1 MFFAKITSVFRIIKL
16 STLGKW
22 LMLLL
27 FSVPALLHAQAPGDK
42 LDYKANT
49 LKSAVAPDGERFQK
63 LIDDVVFTQKGTIIY
78 CDSAFFFRSRNA
90 LEAFGRVRIL
100 NLADSVEITSRRLTY
115 EGNDRMA
122 KLRENVVYRD
132 DSIVLRT
139 EFLDYDMINRS
150 AKYFNGG
157 KIIDNVNTLTSKK
170 GFYNTLTREVTFEED
185 VVLINPEYTL
195 KSEDLKYDINTKI
208 ATITSPSTIVAEDGT
223 VLLAEAGSEFQTDR
237 KVSEFFVSEIDSRSY
252 IIKGDRISFDDLYKY
267 YEADGAVEMLGKTD
281 NIIIY
286 GDEARYW
293 QNEGITKVYGNVLM
307 KKIVDLDTM
316 FLTADTLMSIDNE
329 ETGKFLLAYYNVKIH
344 KVDLQGKSDSLS
356 YVVSD
361 SILYFFRDP
370 VLWNEGSQIT
380 ADSINV
386 ELAEDRIDKL
396 NTSSN
401 SFIVSLDSSGQYNQV
416 KGRKMVATFD
426 RSSIEKVDVN
436 GNGESIYFVLDEL
449 TNDIMGMNKI
459 ICSNMQIQFKENQVN
474 TISFYTNPEGLFI
487 PPHEINEPET
497 RLQGFTWRENERPTR
512 DDVIP
517 EIYKTNKKTAP
528 PAPKEEVQQKALNI
542 E

>member
-1 MFFAKITSVFRIIKL
+1 ML
-16 STLGKW
+16 W
-22 LMLLL
+22 LFTAPVLLYG
-27 FSVPALLHAQAPGDK
+27 QAPGDK
-42 LDYKANT
+42 LDYSANT
-49 LKSAVAPDGERFQK
+49 LKAATAPDGERFQK
-63 LIDDVVFTQKGTIIY
+63 LIDNVVFTQKGTIIY

-208 ATITSPSTIVAEDGT
+208 ATITSPSTIVADDGT
-223 VLLAEAGSEFQTDR
+223 VLMAEAGSEFQTDR
-237 KVSEFFVSEIDSRSY
+237 KISEFFVSEIDSRSY

-286 GDEARYW
+286 GDEARFW

-316 FLTADTLMSIDNE
+316 YLTADTLMSVDNE
-329 ETGKFLLAYYNVKIH
+329 ETGKYLLAYYNVKIH
-344 KVDLQGKSDSLS
+344 KVDLQGISDSLS

-401 SFIVSLDSSGQYNQV
+401 SFIVSLDSTGQYNQV
-416 KGRKMVATFD
+416 KGRKMVATFH
-426 RSSIEKVDVN
+426 RNSIDKVDVN
-436 GNGESIYFVLDEL
+436 GNGESIYFVLDDR
-449 TNDIMGMNKI
+449 TNDLMGMNKI
-459 ICSNMQIQFKENQVN
+459 LCSNMQIRFEGNQVN
-474 TISFYTNPEGLFI
+474 TISFYTNPEGVFV
-487 PPHEINEPET
+487 PPHEIKEPET
-497 RLQGFTWRENERPTR
+497 RLQGFTWRDGERPSR
-512 DDVIP
+512 EDVIP
-517 EIYKTNKKTAP
+517 DIYKNGRNAAP
-528 PAPKEEVQQKALNI
+528 PSEEEGETVIKTLSV